1 MKKTLLLAAALMVV
15 TATMASAQRGTLSL
29 GWGACRVD
37 GGGAVNATGPCTSN
51 TGNGPLLIGG
61 FIGNANSNL
70 NSLNSAFLYVD
81 IYQNTAAL
89 DPWWQF
95 TDPPVTGCRA
105 LNTWA
110 LDMANA
116 ASANCTRSYW
126 GEVGSPSSAS
136 RWFYPSYSPSHATL
150 RLLVAVDAQV
160 AASSPQ
166 IGVGEESHILGARL
180 GRALSTGAGSC
191 AGCLNAAH
199 LYFAQ
204 ADMFQTNLDN
214 FVVDGVGPTNL
225 PVAGTKCVGWQN
237 AAGPFCPATT
247 PTRNNTWGSIKSL
260 YR

>member
-15 TATMASAQRGTLSL
+15 SATMASAQRGTLSL
-29 GWGACRVD
+29 GWGACRID
-37 GGGAVNATGPCTSN
+37 GGGAQNATGPCTSN

-136 RWFYPSYSPSHATL
+136 RWFYPTYASNHATL

-166 IGVGEESHILGARL
+166 IGAGEESHIFGARL

-191 AGCLNAAH
+191 AGCLNPAH
-199 LYFAQ
+199 L
-204 ADMFQTNLDN
+204 
-214 FVVDGVGPTNL
+214 
-225 PVAGTKCVGWQN
+225 
-237 AAGPFCPATT
+237 
-247 PTRNNTWGSIKSL
+247 
-260 YR
+260 